1 MTTKRAAVCKEKL
14 YLAFEFA
21 HFYHTGMSVTP
32 TVNWR
37 QIKTLTGASI
47 KSRYRNTIV
56 GVIWV
61 VLSPLLM
68 FAAQAYV
75 IKAILKIEHSNTYLF
90 LLIGLLPWLFLTTS
104 LNMSTS
110 ILVTNAKLFKSFPI
124 HPVSSICSVI
134 LDNLINFLLAFSIVL
149 TGLFAFGT
157 SLPSPHFLLIPVP
170 IFFLFIFVFSL
181 AWLLA
186 CLQVFF
192 HDVRFVM
199 DSVSAVMFFIT
210 PILYP
215 AKLIPAQFLWLVA
228 INPVA
233 ALLSPIQAL
242 SEETLPPDYLFQII
256 KAALISFGFLL
267 AAWKFWVWK
276 KNDIYFRL

>member
-1 MTTKRAAVCKEKL
+1 
-14 YLAFEFA
+14 
-21 HFYHTGMSVTP
+21 MSQTP
-32 TVNWR
+32 PVNWR

-68 FAAQAYV
+68 FAAQGYV
-75 IKAILKIEHSNTYLF
+75 FKTILKIDHSSYYLF
-90 LLIGLLPWLFLTTS
+90 LLIGLMPWIFLTTS
-104 LNMSTS
+104 INMATS
-110 ILVTNAKLFKSFPI
+110 MLVTNARLFKSFPI

-134 LDNLINFLLAFSIVL
+134 LDNLINFVL
-149 TGLFAFGT
+149 TFTLILVGLFAFGT
-157 SLPSPHFLLIPVP
+157 HPPFPQFLLIPIP

-199 DSVSAVMFFIT
+199 DFAMAVMFFMT

-215 AKLIPAQFLWLVA
+215 AKLIPDKFIWLVE
-228 INPVA
+228 INPLA
-233 ALLSPIQAL
+233 ALFAPIQAL
-242 SEETLPPDYLFQII
+242 SEDHLPPDYLFQTV
-256 KAALISFGFLL
+256 KAALIALIFLL
-267 AAWKFWVWK
+267 IAWRFWVWK